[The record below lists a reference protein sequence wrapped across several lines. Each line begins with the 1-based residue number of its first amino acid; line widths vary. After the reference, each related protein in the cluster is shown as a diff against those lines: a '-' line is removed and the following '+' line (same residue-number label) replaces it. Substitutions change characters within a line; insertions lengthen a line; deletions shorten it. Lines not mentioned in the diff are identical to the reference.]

1 MFKRNNRMISP
12 NQMYMDYNYQIPY
25 DMPQPGNSNIYNPYD
40 LSRIDEQLNEF
51 KRISNDLS
59 RRITRIENYLG
70 IRSEK
75 EASNYQ

>member
-1 MFKRNNRMISP
+1 MFKKNNRMMLP
-12 NQMYMDYNYQIPY
+12 NQMYMDYNYQVPY
-25 DMPQPGNSNIYNPYD
+25 DMQHPGNNMYNPYD

-51 KRISNDLS
+51 KRLSNDLS

>member
-1 MFKRNNRMISP
+1 MFKKNNRMMSP
-12 NQMYMDYNYQIPY
+12 NQMYMDYNYQVLY
-25 DMPQPGNSNIYNPYD
+25 DMQHPGNNMYNPY
-40 LSRIDEQLNEF
+40 
-51 KRISNDLS
+51 DLS